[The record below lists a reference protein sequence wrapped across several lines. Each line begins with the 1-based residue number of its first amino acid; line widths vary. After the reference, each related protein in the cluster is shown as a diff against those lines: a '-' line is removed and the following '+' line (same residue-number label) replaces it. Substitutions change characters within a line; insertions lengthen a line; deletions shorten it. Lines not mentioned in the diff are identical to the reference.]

1 MKAVNRWDVC
11 WLPLQAL
18 EARVV
23 LSADLVIDSVT
34 SPALADLGTTIAVS
48 WVGRNAGDEATGGE
62 FGWSDGLY
70 LSADDVLDE
79 NDLYLGEFY
88 ADRVN
93 PVLAAGE
100 TYEIFAQIYLPFD
113 ATLGTGEYRL
123 IVSADLGGSEAEGD
137 EGNNT
142 RVSGAM
148 GVSVPTLPDLTVGEI
163 NAGALG
169 RFGEDF
175 SISWTITN
183 SGLGSTFVDV
193 TDAVYLSTDDVLDS
207 SDLWVDVSQI
217 TLPAGPLAPGESITI
232 EATAR
237 LPIDSALGAGSYRLI
252 VVADGYSMQ
261 AETDEENNTLASSPI
276 EVSLATPPDL
286 IVENVVSVASGEFG
300 NAITLTWTVRNAGD
314 GSAAW
319 WADEVYLSSDA
330 ILDASDYSLISMDA
344 YGNNGQPLA
353 PGQSIQ
359 MQATLRLPD
368 VGALAAGTYQLLVK
382 SDAWEMVAESDESNN
397 VGASGSVVIGDP
409 TASDLVVDSGVAPT
423 SGELGQTIE
432 VSWVV
437 RNQGSG
443 SASTWGW
450 SDAVYLSL
458 DGVIGEGD
466 LQVGWSSPEW
476 LGALRLAAGESLAG
490 LTTVWLPQD
499 GTLQPGTYQLI
510 IASDVDGRV
519 FDSDRTNN
527 TLAIATIEITG
538 QVLPPEFNPELNPGG
553 GPGLWPQFGSVTGS
567 PLGDGSLRS
576 STNGSVSPISPGIG
590 AGGEMAL
597 GAIDANGITGTGGNA
612 GDLVAGLFTW
622 SERAGSQAG
631 SRGLSKITLRVA
643 SESAAPVVRSNFV
656 Q

>member
-1 MKAVNRWDVC
+1 
-11 WLPLQAL
+11 
-18 EARVV
+18 VV

-193 TDAVYLSTDDVLDS
+193 TDAVYLSTDDVLDTY
-207 SDLWVDVSQI
+207 DLWVDVSQI
-217 TLPAGPLAPGESITI
+217 TLPAGPLALGESITI

-286 IVENVVSVASGEFG
+286 IVEIVSAESRDRDYRDKYLDYQSAGVTEYIIIDPAYQTIDLHRLEGGKYVPVVPENGA
-300 NAITLTWTVRNAGD
+300 
-314 GSAAW
+314 
-319 WADEVYLSSDA
+319 LSSSV
-330 ILDASDYSLISMDA
+330 L
-344 YGNNGQPLA
+344 
-353 PGQSIQ
+353 PGFVLRAEWLKQSP
-359 MQATLRLPD
+359 LPD
-368 VGALAAGTYQLLVK
+368 
-382 SDAWEMVAESDESNN
+382 
-397 VGASGSVVIGDP
+397 P
-409 TASDLVVDSGVAPT
+409 
-423 SGELGQTIE
+423 
-432 VSWVV
+432 
-437 RNQGSG
+437 
-443 SASTWGW
+443 ST
-450 SDAVYLSL
+450 
-458 DGVIGEGD
+458 
-466 LQVGWSSPEW
+466 
-476 LGALRLAAGESLAG
+476 
-490 LTTVWLPQD
+490 LP
-499 GTLQPGTYQLI
+499 
-510 IASDVDGRV
+510 
-519 FDSDRTNN
+519 
-527 TLAIATIEITG
+527 
-538 QVLPPEFNPELNPGG
+538 
-553 GPGLWPQFGSVTGS
+553 
-567 PLGDGSLRS
+567 
-576 STNGSVSPISPGIG
+576 
-590 AGGEMAL
+590 
-597 GAIDANGITGTGGNA
+597 
-612 GDLVAGLFTW
+612 
-622 SERAGSQAG
+622 
-631 SRGLSKITLRVA
+631 
-643 SESAAPVVRSNFV
+643 
-656 Q
+656 